1 MNTSTITF
9 RSIFDQTTD
18 NNVINSIEIPIIQR
32 DYAQGRTHKDVERI
46 RKQFLTVLYD
56 ALTGSSEPVKLDFV
70 YGNITDKKLIPLDGQ
85 QRLTTLF
92 LLHWYIAKHEQID
105 NNEIQFLA
113 QFTYKTRFS
122 SSHFCENLMKCTP
135 EFNHKN
141 ISDWIKDQHWFMFS
155 WEKDPTI
162 HSMLIMLDEIHRIFY
177 KETNLWSKLIN
188 PDNPPISFYFLA
200 LENMG
205 LTDSLYIKMN
215 SRGKPLT
222 PFEHFKAEL
231 EKTIKLVSHDLYKE
245 FVHKVDN
252 DWVDMLWDYR
262 GDDDIIDDEFMRY
275 YRYITEMICFEQN
288 IEIVE
293 NDFDLKDLV
302 YSNQNSNALEN
313 LKHLF
318 NAFDC
323 WKQFTKA
330 NSIGSIN
337 DFFHSIFS
345 KNEYESQKVK
355 LFSEEVNLFKLCCNN
370 FESIN
375 IGGRRDFSL
384 NNTLLLYAVV
394 TYLINKDNIEETD
407 FRERIRIVRNL
418 INNSSDEIR
427 EKRLQALLSDTYKI
441 IKEGV
446 IETKTSGYNDYQ
458 KSEELNKIHWRV
470 KNPELVDDLNH
481 LEDHFLL
488 QGTIAIVGLNEPEN
502 FKARSYKFRR
512 LFNHEIHFLEISKA
526 LLTFGDYSQL
536 AANWRF
542 LFGNGYDSSWRELFS
557 TSNQRNHFEH
567 THDVL
572 VELLDSLSE
581 NFKEEIFSIRESY
594 LSAPVTVKDWKY
606 YLVKYPLMR
615 SGNSGVYYW
624 RNDSRRIKDNPYEIL
639 MMNTALSL
647 NGKHWD
653 PFLYTLYRDPE
664 LRPYTTLEDYGAPL
678 IINSRNEKIRCNN
691 SSWDILDFDNN
702 IIRTIDIPQKD
713 GIDIE
718 DRIEVMKLHI
728 KSLLLEE

>member
-9 RSIFDQTTD
+9 KSIFDQTPD
-18 NNVINSIEIPIIQR
+18 NSGINSIEIPIIQR
-32 DYAQGRTHKDVERI
+32 DYAQGRTNKDVERI

-92 LLHWYIAKHEQID
+92 LLHWYIAKHEMIGED
-105 NNEIQFLA
+105 EIRFLS

-135 EFNHKN
+135 DLTQKKL
-141 ISDWIKDQHWFMFS
+141 SDWVKDQPWFMFS

-162 HSMLIMLDEIHRIFY
+162 HSMLVMLDEIHNIFRS
-177 KETNLWSKLIN
+177 ETNLWHKLIN
-188 PDNPPISFYFLA
+188 TENPPISFYFLA
-200 LENMG
+200 LEDMG

-222 PFEHFKAEL
+222 PFEHFKAEF
-231 EKTIKLVSHDLYKE
+231 EKTIKTVSIDFYNE

-275 YRYITEMICFEQN
+275 YRYITEMICFEQS
-288 IEIVE
+288 IDIVE
-293 NDFDLKDLV
+293 NDFDLKELV
-302 YSNQNSNALEN
+302 YSNQNPNALQN
-313 LKHLF
+313 LRYLF

-323 WKQFTKA
+323 WKQI
-330 NSIGSIN
+330 NQSNDIQSIN
-337 DFFHSIFS
+337 DFFLSIFS
-345 KNEYESQKVK
+345 KNQYESQKVK
-355 LFSEEVNLFKLCCNN
+355 LFSEEVNLFKLCCND

-375 IGGRRDFSL
+375 IGGRRNFSL

-394 TYLINKDNIEETD
+394 TYLTNKDNIQETH
-407 FRERIRIVRNL
+407 FRERIRIIRNL

-427 EKRLQALLSDTYKI
+427 EKRLPALLSDTNKI
-441 IKEGV
+441 IKEGF
-446 IETKTSGYNDYQ
+446 IETKTTGYNDNQ
-458 KSEELNKIHWRV
+458 KNEEITKQLWRE
-470 KNPELVDDLNH
+470 KNAQLIDDLNH

-488 QGTIAIVGLNEPEN
+488 QGAVSIVGIEEPDMFAN
-502 FKARSYKFRR
+502 RAFRFR
-512 LFNHEIHFLEISKA
+512 ELFSHKIHFLEISKA
-526 LLTFGDYSQL
+526 LLTIGDYSQL
-536 AANWRF
+536 ANWRF
-542 LFGNGYDSSWRELFS
+542 LLGNGYDSTWRELF
-557 TSNQRNHFEH
+557 TPSNQRGHFEK
-567 THDVL
+567 THNIL
-572 VELLDSLSE
+572 IKLLDSLTD
-581 NFKEEIFSIRESY
+581 NYQEEIFSIRETY
-594 LSAPVTVKDWKY
+594 LSAADTVKDWKY
-606 YLVKYPLMR
+606 YFIKYSLMR

-624 RNDSRRIKDNPYEIL
+624 RNDNRRIKENPYEVL

-653 PFLYTLYRDPE
+653 PFLYVLFCDPE
-664 LRPYTTLEDYGAPL
+664 LRPYTTLEEYGAPL

-691 SSWDILDFDNN
+691 SNWDILDFDNN
-702 IIRTIDIPQKD
+702 LIKSIEIPQKD
-713 GIDIE
+713 GFDIE
-718 DRIEVMKLHI
+718 DRIELMKVYL
-728 KSLLLEE
+728 KGLLFE